1 MKIFILF
8 AALFITASSIA
19 QKRDTGFQRVDLDKL
34 QKHID
39 SSTKMM
45 DTLFDQQFKRMQEEQ
60 MQQSM
65 EQNNRNLDE
74 FMRMQKEREAKA
86 KKASLIR
93 IGIGI
98 LFLGVLIFGW
108 MRKRTSPFAEPGRRK
123 RFCPSKINGKARRA

>member
-1 MKIFILF
+1 MKNFILF

-98 LFLGVLIFGW
+98 LFLGILIFGW
-108 MRKRTSPFAEPGRRK
+108 MRKRKKTVQ
-123 RFCPSKINGKARRA
+123 